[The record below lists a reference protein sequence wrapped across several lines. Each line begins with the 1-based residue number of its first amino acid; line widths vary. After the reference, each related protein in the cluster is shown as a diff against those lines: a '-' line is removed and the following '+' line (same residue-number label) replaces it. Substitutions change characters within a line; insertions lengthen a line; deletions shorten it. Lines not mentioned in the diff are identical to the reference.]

1 MSDNVLV
8 MDTKIDLDG
17 FKKGFDAIKNGTTG
31 TAKAVN
37 KTLDTVKKGSMQAA
51 KTANQAIK
59 TVEGAFK
66 KIISIISLKKVFDKF
81 RQYLETNLRKN
92 QEYAASMKA
101 LRGSIAGA
109 FQPIYEIAAPAII
122 YLVKLLNMVV
132 QAIGRF
138 IATLSGKSYS
148 QMLKNSEALSKQKDL
163 LEGVG
168 GAASDAAKQLLGF
181 DEINRLEDNSGGGGG
196 SGMTFNEADLGS
208 AAGAIDDF
216 AKKLRELIQSGQ
228 FEEAGELVASCV
240 NKMLDAFD
248 AEKLGSTVGTWV
260 QNFADFMNG
269 LLFGIEW
276 DKIGTVLAGGIN
288 GLLSKVKGTTIGE
301 ILRLKFTVA
310 IGIFAGFI
318 KDFDGSQ
325 AGTFLGDALL
335 GFVQGLG
342 RDIEKNFD
350 DEFWDKL
357 NQNIADGFDAFV
369 PKFTDALTSAADT
382 IAQQAPSAIET
393 LGKIGTEIVD
403 AISAALSAMDEEVEI
418 ALNQYD
424 ENGNQLTKIGNR
436 WEELGYSVAEGLS
449 KIDWEKTLKDGIGAA
464 GNLANGIITFI
475 LSAVDGI
482 GDEWNDI
489 GARIAEGIK
498 EIPWGEVFE
507 KTGDVFL
514 KLAKGIFDGLAAL
527 ISSFT
532 SEDMQN
538 FIDSVGN
545 AMKDLPWEDTI
556 ISAVK
561 LAKVSGD
568 FYVRL
573 VAALFDAV
581 TGANSA
587 TMLEQSNT
595 NRDVVDKLQQQGK
608 TEAEAWVEAYESGAL
623 EVLEGEDGSVIA
635 DAWNS
640 VTFEKPEYFDRL
652 EEEWAK
658 KNWFEKLLA
667 GFKSPVQVDE
677 SGRRYVN
684 MPDIT
689 DNGTGGGLIIEAKE
703 QGEDIGDALVDG
715 TVNKLDERK
724 DELGEAGEVVVTT
737 VIDGEK
743 KAGDIHSPS
752 KETEKIGVALVD
764 GLLIGLNTIDDKIG
778 SFLDRFSGIIQKIA
792 DIAKNAT
799 EETANDT
806 SLLSTDIATS
816 FDAVAAGTD
825 AMATQVDESTAAA
838 SQSIKDFRESAV
850 ADIEAVGEAFD
861 ALDEKMSEFGELPTD
876 NLAATAPKLVEDT
889 YAPRPAIGEFP
900 TDDVRK
906 AADTAAQV
914 VESTEKLDLAGS
926 KATEQLKDVS
936 QAFDDTA
943 RKVDD
948 FIAHFSELLE
958 KGQSLDDVVRE
969 TEQLRQAGISGDD
982 LLAGLDRVFE
992 QADGQYAA
1000 ALQMF
1005 QPYIDALNEAYAEI
1019 QAENKAK
1026 TGEID
1031 ALNDTVAESFADIT
1045 AEASEMSSTL
1055 ETLIDNFVTKFSE
1068 KVQKIIEV
1076 AKKAAATVSSEMAGL
1091 SGDVAT
1097 STSEVSSGVSGM
1109 STQVDASLAAA
1120 SSSFA
1125 DFRNNAITDLSAV
1138 CSAMGQLAVQASAL
1152 GSIQLGRIGTSMR
1165 YSSSPKWSVDFS
1177 NLYHAADGAVIPP
1190 NREFMAVFGDQRT
1203 GTNIEAPESLIRQIV
1218 REEAGSSGDSARLE
1232 SLLEELIGTV
1242 SSIRI
1247 GDDTIGRAATR
1258 YSRAHGR
1265 ATGV

>member
-181 DEINRLEDNSGGGGG
+181 DEINRLEDNSGGSGG

-325 AGTFLGDALL
+325 AGAFLGDALL

-342 RDIEKNFD
+342 RDIEENFD

-393 LGKIGTEIVD
+393 LGKIGTEVVD

-424 ENGNQLTKIGNR
+424 ENGNQLTKIGTR

-449 KIDWEKTLKDGIGAA
+449 EIDWEK
-464 GNLANGIITFI
+464 I
-475 LSAVDGI
+475 LSGSIVALG
-482 GDEWNDI
+482 
-489 GARIAEGIK
+489 
-498 EIPWGEVFE
+498 
-507 KTGDVFL
+507 
-514 KLAKGIFDGLAAL
+514 KLAKGIVEFLAAAIDGIDDQKWMDIGASVAEGFNKIPWSEILEKGLVAIGDLAIGLCKMLISALQKVNWTDIGKAIIDGIKSIRWIDLASAILGAALALINAFIELLLGMVDAALGTSLSEKFAEWSGKKQKEYIEKTLEQQKAEAEKAKELVGQWLEDSDSSSFWEGFTEHSVDVQAEGVLSVDRNAYIRSAFQDYQLGNERVSELAKAIDVSQDVVDECAAAFGVTAEKIDGATDALSRLNDESAKANSSGNEVADKWDEAAHTFDDAAKSVDEYIAHFKEYLDGERELGAIIEEGNWLARNGVTSDEVLAGFNKAFDPSDSQYSDALAAL
-527 ISSFT
+527 Q
-532 SEDMQN
+532 M
-538 FIDSVGN
+538 
-545 AMKDLPWEDTI
+545 
-556 ISAVK
+556 
-561 LAKVSGD
+561 
-568 FYVRL
+568 
-573 VAALFDAV
+573 
-581 TGANSA
+581 
-587 TMLEQSNT
+587 
-595 NRDVVDKLQQQGK
+595 
-608 TEAEAWVEAYESGAL
+608 
-623 EVLEGEDGSVIA
+623 
-635 DAWNS
+635 
-640 VTFEKPEYFDRL
+640 
-652 EEEWAK
+652 
-658 KNWFEKLLA
+658 
-667 GFKSPVQVDE
+667 
-677 SGRRYVN
+677 
-684 MPDIT
+684 
-689 DNGTGGGLIIEAKE
+689 LIIDALDEVAEKSKEKSEA
-703 QGEDIGDALVDG
+703 IGDAIDDG
-715 TVNKLDERK
+715 CTNGINDSK
-724 DELGEAGEVVVTT
+724 GEV
-737 VIDGEK
+737 IDASGNMMDEATGEMRTRI
-743 KAGDIHSPS
+743 DSHSPS
-752 KETEKIGVALVD
+752 KVTEKIGIDMVD

-778 SFLDRFSGIIQKIA
+778 DFIDRFSRIIQKIA
-792 DIAKNAT
+792 D
-799 EETANDT
+799 
-806 SLLSTDIATS
+806 
-816 FDAVAAGTD
+816 
-825 AMATQVDESTAAA
+825 
-838 SQSIKDFRESAV
+838 
-850 ADIEAVGEAFD
+850 
-861 ALDEKMSEFGELPTD
+861 
-876 NLAATAPKLVEDT
+876 
-889 YAPRPAIGEFP
+889 
-900 TDDVRK
+900 
-906 AADTAAQV
+906 
-914 VESTEKLDLAGS
+914 
-926 KATEQLKDVS
+926 
-936 QAFDDTA
+936 
-943 RKVDD
+943 
-948 FIAHFSELLE
+948 
-958 KGQSLDDVVRE
+958 
-969 TEQLRQAGISGDD
+969 
-982 LLAGLDRVFE
+982 
-992 QADGQYAA
+992 
-1000 ALQMF
+1000 
-1005 QPYIDALNEAYAEI
+1005 
-1019 QAENKAK
+1019 
-1026 TGEID
+1026 
-1031 ALNDTVAESFADIT
+1031 
-1045 AEASEMSSTL
+1045 
-1055 ETLIDNFVTKFSE
+1055 
-1068 KVQKIIEV
+1068 V
-1076 AKKAAATVSSEMAGL
+1076 AKKVTATVSSEMSGL
-1091 SGDVAT
+1091 SSDSVTAT
-1097 STSEVSSGVSGM
+1097 SKVSSDVNGM

-1138 CSAMGQLAVQASAL
+1138 CSAMGQLASQASVL

-1203 GTNIEAPESLIRQIV
+1203 GTNIEAPESLIRQII

>member
-276 DKIGTVLAGGIN
+276 DKIGTALAGGIN

-310 IGIFAGFI
+310 IGIFVGFI

-325 AGTFLGDALL
+325 AGAFLGDALL

-357 NQNIADGFDAFV
+357 NQNITDGFDAFV

-393 LGKIGTEIVD
+393 LGKIGTEVVD

-424 ENGNQLTKIGNR
+424 ENGNQLTKIGTR
-436 WEELGYSVAEGLS
+436 WEELGYSVAEGFNRVDWAGILSGSIASIGKLASGLVEFISSAIDGIEEDKWEEIGAGLGEGFNKIPWS
-449 KIDWEKTLKDGIGAA
+449 KILKNGLASL
-464 GNLANGIITFI
+464 GNLAIGLCELLTGAIKKIGEN
-475 LSAVDGI
+475 DG
-482 GDEWNDI
+482 WQDI
-489 GARIAEGIK
+489 GSAIIEGLSGINWMGLNEAIDKFMNSLKDAIIEIIFSAFDDVTKGSIFETHLVDWYKERLNEAEELASKGVGVSAEQFSENSGMFDRTRDYYGSFSEESSNIVDKWDEAAHTFDDAAKIVDEYIAHFKEYLDGERELGALIEEGNWLARNGVTSD
-498 EIPWGEVFE
+498 EV
-507 KTGDVFL
+507 
-514 KLAKGIFDGLAAL
+514 LAGFNKAFDPSDSQYSDALAAL
-527 ISSFT
+527 QMLI
-532 SEDMQN
+532 
-538 FIDSVGN
+538 IDALDEVAEKSKEKSKDIGN
-545 AMKDLPWEDTI
+545 AFDDGLTNGINDKKGEAID
-556 ISAVK
+556 A
-561 LAKVSGD
+561 SGD
-568 FYVRL
+568 
-573 VAALFDAV
+573 
-581 TGANSA
+581 
-587 TMLEQSNT
+587 M
-595 NRDVVDKLQQQGK
+595 
-608 TEAEAWVEAYESGAL
+608 
-623 EVLEGEDGSVIA
+623 
-635 DAWNS
+635 
-640 VTFEKPEYFDRL
+640 
-652 EEEWAK
+652 
-658 KNWFEKLLA
+658 
-667 GFKSPVQVDE
+667 VDE
-677 SGRRYVN
+677 SCDEMRRRA
-684 MPDIT
+684 DS
-689 DNGTGGGLIIEAKE
+689 
-703 QGEDIGDALVDG
+703 
-715 TVNKLDERK
+715 
-724 DELGEAGEVVVTT
+724 
-737 VIDGEK
+737 
-743 KAGDIHSPS
+743 HSPS
-752 KETEKIGVALVD
+752 KRTEKIGIDMVD

-778 SFLDRFSGIIQKIA
+778 DFIDRFTGIIQKIA
-792 DIAKNAT
+792 D
-799 EETANDT
+799 
-806 SLLSTDIATS
+806 
-816 FDAVAAGTD
+816 
-825 AMATQVDESTAAA
+825 
-838 SQSIKDFRESAV
+838 
-850 ADIEAVGEAFD
+850 
-861 ALDEKMSEFGELPTD
+861 
-876 NLAATAPKLVEDT
+876 
-889 YAPRPAIGEFP
+889 
-900 TDDVRK
+900 
-906 AADTAAQV
+906 
-914 VESTEKLDLAGS
+914 
-926 KATEQLKDVS
+926 
-936 QAFDDTA
+936 
-943 RKVDD
+943 
-948 FIAHFSELLE
+948 
-958 KGQSLDDVVRE
+958 
-969 TEQLRQAGISGDD
+969 
-982 LLAGLDRVFE
+982 
-992 QADGQYAA
+992 
-1000 ALQMF
+1000 
-1005 QPYIDALNEAYAEI
+1005 
-1019 QAENKAK
+1019 
-1026 TGEID
+1026 
-1031 ALNDTVAESFADIT
+1031 
-1045 AEASEMSSTL
+1045 
-1055 ETLIDNFVTKFSE
+1055 
-1068 KVQKIIEV
+1068 V
-1076 AKKAAATVSSEMAGL
+1076 AKKVTATVSSEMSGL
-1091 SGDVAT
+1091 SSDAVTAA
-1097 STSEVSSGVSGM
+1097 SEVSSGVSSM

-1120 SSSFA
+1120 SGSFT
-1125 DFRNNAITDLSAV
+1125 DFRNSAIKDLSAV
-1138 CSAMGQLAVQASAL
+1138 CSAMGQLVSLASSL
-1152 GSIQLGRIGTSMR
+1152 GSLQLGRLGTSMR
-1165 YSSSPKWSVDFS
+1165 YSSSPSWSVDFS